1 MHPAFRAI
9 PRLIRY
15 DLRMHRAGPDRAFG
29 RRDRRRW
36 RAEIALGIGDEFGP
50 AARATEMIAF
60 TAMLGLMRRGRRV
73 DGHAADR
80 VLGRQ
85 KALGFLRELG
95 RAALRTKMHRPAL
108 ELARRLA
115 LGRID
120 RHPADRI

>member
-1 MHPAFRAI
+1 MVLP
-9 PRLIRY
+9 
-15 DLRMHRAGPDRAFG
+15 DLWMHRAGPDRAFG

-80 VLGRQ
+80 VLDAGRRFRG
-85 KALGFLRELG
+85 AV
-95 RAALRTKMHRPAL
+95 AAAATAAMRRTMCLVH
-108 ELARRLA
+108 RLA
-115 LGRID
+115 PFD
-120 RHPADRI
+120 A